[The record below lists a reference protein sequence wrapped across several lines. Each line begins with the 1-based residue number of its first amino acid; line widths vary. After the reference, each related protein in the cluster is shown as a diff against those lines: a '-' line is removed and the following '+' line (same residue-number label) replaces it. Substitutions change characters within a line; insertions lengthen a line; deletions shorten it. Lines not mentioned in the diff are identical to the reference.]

1 MRNEHK
7 VVKAQWDS
15 WAIGSQA
22 VFNSVYQQ
30 MIRTPMLFLH
40 PKTKRLPTREWKTIC
55 WNAAWTAAD
64 ACQDIPST
72 VYRSL

>member
-7 VVKAQWDS
+7 VAKEQWDC

-30 MIRTPMLFLH
+30 MTRTPRVFLH
-40 PKTKRLPTREWKTIC
+40 PATGPLPYSEWNTIA

-72 VYRSL
+72 VYRS